1 LAGLNGK
8 SPFSPKS
15 FVGGP
20 LALVKTGDRIKLDVP
35 NRTIDMLVSDAELAS
50 RKAAWAKPARK
61 YQRGYRW
68 LFSQHIKQANE
79 GCDFDFLETGF
90 GDAASEPEIF

>member
-50 RKAAWAKPARK
+50 RKAA
-61 YQRGYRW
+61 
-68 LFSQHIKQANE
+68 
-79 GCDFDFLETGF
+79 
-90 GDAASEPEIF
+90 

>member
-1 LAGLNGK
+1 M
-8 SPFSPKS
+8 
-15 FVGGP
+15 
-20 LALVKTGDRIKLDVP
+20 P
-35 NRTIDMLVSDAELAS
+35 NRTVDMLVSDAELAS

-61 YQRGYRW
+61 YQRGYGW